1 MEEAQVANAA
11 RLLVAARRTGK
22 RMPGLPDDCKPLSAS
37 DANDIIDEVT
47 RQMGEPVAGWKISFI
62 YRSGEK
68 AFRAPLFTSRVFA
81 SPARIPLSLT
91 PSLLV
96 EPEVT
101 FRLTRDLPAR
111 ERLYRHEEVADALE
125 ACASLEVVDTRFDTA
140 NRSIPQILRN
150 RRIEAYCDHIAN
162 GAFVVGEAQK
172 HWRDLEFA
180 TMPVRVSTDANI
192 LVETIGGHPFLDPFP
207 AAVVLVNELRRG
219 SGLQTGQVMA
229 TGAFSGFFPVQANQP
244 IVAEFEGVGRATAMF
259 VS

>member
-1 MEEAQVANAA
+1 MRFPRGCGYPVRYGKPQHPADTQESPD
-11 RLLVAARRTGK
+11 RGLLR
-22 RMPGLPDDCKPLSAS
+22 
-37 DANDIIDEVT
+37 
-47 RQMGEPVAGWKISFI
+47 
-62 YRSGEK
+62 
-68 AFRAPLFTSRVFA
+68 
-81 SPARIPLSLT
+81 
-91 PSLLV
+91 
-96 EPEVT
+96 
-101 FRLTRDLPAR
+101 
-111 ERLYRHEEVADALE
+111 
-125 ACASLEVVDTRFDTA
+125 
-140 NRSIPQILRN
+140 
-150 RRIEAYCDHIAN
+150 HIAN